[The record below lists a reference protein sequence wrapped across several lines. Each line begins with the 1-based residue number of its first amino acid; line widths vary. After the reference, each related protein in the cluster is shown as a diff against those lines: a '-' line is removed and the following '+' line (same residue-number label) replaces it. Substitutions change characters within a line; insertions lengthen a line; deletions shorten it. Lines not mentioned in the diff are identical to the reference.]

1 MLIAICGKKRTGKD
15 TVADYIQEFWG
26 FQKRSFAQPIKKAL
40 EIIFDWPEEIWHS
53 DELKEEV
60 DPRWGISP
68 RQAAQHIGTEWGQY
82 YLGQSFPLFHDTMGR
97 NLWVARALFDID
109 NEDVVVSD
117 LRFPHEAEA
126 IRDRGGF
133 IIKIHRNLKYED
145 GHLSEI
151 GVDIIDADFEIDNDK
166 TKLHLL
172 GIVDSVMEDIF
183 GTKEGEGY
191 D

>member
-26 FQKRSFAQPIKKAL
+26 FQKRSFAKPIKKAL

-68 RQAAQHIGTEWGQY
+68 RQAAQHMGTEWGQY
-82 YLGQSFPLFHDTMGR
+82 HLGQSFPLFHDTMGR
-97 NLWVARALFDID
+97 KLWVARALFDID

-117 LRFPHEAEA
+117 LRFLHEAEA

-151 GVDIIDADFEIDNDK
+151 GVNIIDADFEIDNDK
-166 TKLHLL
+166 TELHLL